1 MKKEELEK
9 IISSQT
15 QAAFKEL
22 FGESFGEEKKQRR
35 IASLINDAD
44 SEEEKTP
51 EVKPENPQKE
61 LVDISVD
68 DVVGKLNMMR
78 SGHSANNKD
87 VKKNLDEYFKS
98 LSMGERQSL
107 YVFLD
112 ALNQILTAGV
122 DGEDAPEPQDDKGIK
137 FKATKTSAPAGPKSK
152 EKSDSIIVVGESQ
165 DKQEILKKL
174 RELRG

>member
-9 IISSQT
+9 IIALQT
-15 QAAFKEL
+15 QAAIKEIL
-22 FGESFGEEKKQRR
+22 GESFGEEKKQNRVS
-35 IASLINDAD
+35 SLISDAD
-44 SEEEKTP
+44 SEEEKKKDD
-51 EVKPENPQKE
+51 VKTEKPKKE
-61 LVDISVD
+61 LVDISID
-68 DVVGKLNMMR
+68 DVVEKLNMMR
-78 SGHSANNKD
+78 SGQSANKKEVKD
-87 VKKNLDEYFKS
+87 NLDEYFKS

-122 DGEDAPEPQDDKGIK
+122 DGEKAPEPQGDKGIK
-137 FKATKTSAPAGPKSK
+137 FKATRTSDPTPAQK

-165 DKQEILKKL
+165 NKTEILRKL